1 MFINW
6 MALWNI
12 YRVFGITVFFLAFVL
27 HCIGKE
33 RKVKG
38 FQKIAKLL
46 LIAWSIIGI
55 LKPVYPKSF
64 ITKLNRITNIQS
76 NNVVL

>member
-12 YRVFGITVFFLAFVL
+12 YRVFGITVFFLAIIL

-46 LIAWSIIGI
+46 LIITTPVIILAFLEAIG
-55 LKPVYPKSF
+55 LNEMLPVLGFSLYDF
-64 ITKLNRITNIQS
+64 F
-76 NNVVL
+76 

>member
-1 MFINW
+1 MYINW

-12 YRVFGITVFFLAFVL
+12 YRMFGITVFFLAIIL

-38 FQKIAKLL
+38 FKKIAKIL
-46 LIAWSIIGI
+46 LILTIPVIVLAFLEAIGI
-55 LKPVYPKSF
+55 NEILPVIGFSLYDLF
-64 ITKLNRITNIQS
+64 
-76 NNVVL
+76 

>member
-12 YRVFGITVFFLAFVL
+12 YRGVGRTVFILACIL

-38 FQKIAKLL
+38 FQKIAKVL
-46 LIAWSIIGI
+46 LIITAPLIILAFLEAIGI
-55 LKPVYPKSF
+55 NEVLPV
-64 ITKLNRITNIQS
+64 LNFA
-76 NNVVL
+76 LYDFF

>member
-12 YRVFGITVFFLAFVL
+12 YRVFGITVFILACIL

-38 FQKIAKLL
+38 FQKIAKVL
-46 LIAWSIIGI
+46 LIITVPLIILAFLEAIGI
-55 LKPVYPKSF
+55 NEVLPV
-64 ITKLNRITNIQS
+64 LNFA
-76 NNVVL
+76 LYDFF

>member
-38 FQKIAKLL
+38 FQKIAKIL
-46 LIAWSIIGI
+46 LILTIPVIILAFLEAIGI
-55 LKPVYPKSF
+55 NEILPVLGFSLYDF
-64 ITKLNRITNIQS
+64 F
-76 NNVVL
+76 

>member
-12 YRVFGITVFFLAFVL
+12 YRVFGITVFFLAIIL

-38 FQKIAKLL
+38 FQKIAKVL
-46 LIAWSIIGI
+46 LIITVPLIILAFLEAIGI
-55 LKPVYPKSF
+55 NEVLPV
-64 ITKLNRITNIQS
+64 LNFA
-76 NNVVL
+76 LYDFF